1 MVNISNMGDYKV
13 MYDDLEHIDE
23 EPRKVTNYVLKSG
36 DILIPARGTS
46 VRTAIFEEQSYTCI
60 ASSNVIVIR
69 PDQNKLLTA
78 YLKMFLDSPMGVKLL
93 TAMQQGA
100 TIISI
105 SYKDLKEMEVPA
117 PSIDEQK
124 KLADEYEEEL
134 ERYHESIKAAEERW
148 QEVVERLQK
157 NF

>member
-1 MVNISNMGDYKV
+1 
-13 MYDDLEHIDE
+13 
-23 EPRKVTNYVLKSG
+23 
-36 DILIPARGTS
+36 
-46 VRTAIFEEQSYTCI
+46 
-60 ASSNVIVIR
+60 
-69 PDQNKLLTA
+69 
-78 YLKMFLDSPMGVKLL
+78 MFLDSPMGVKLL

-117 PSIDEQK
+117 PSIEEQK